1 MIEPYL
7 EEGQCCNYLLQMKKN
22 QQKIQMIL
30 DSKKIEYEKLDIA
43 ASEEY
48 KETMRRLI
56 GDPKALPPQLFN
68 EDQYCGV
75 SQCPVL

>member
-1 MIEPYL
+1 MIKS
-7 EEGQCCNYLLQMKKN
+7 LLQLKKQ
-22 QQKIQMIL
+22 QQKIEMLL

-43 ASEEY
+43 ASEDF
-48 KETMRRLI
+48 KKKMRDLI

-75 SQCPVL
+75 S